1 MFRLEVSPR
10 PETAQR
16 HELFVREVSI
26 LSSLVFGV
34 SILVILCVLLTCS
47 ITRQR
52 HAADKHRCEQQ
63 QAEMDDYGQ
72 CLIVFI
78 IIQCVD
84 TLTEYGA
91 VIKVM

>member
-1 MFRLEVSPR
+1 MSPR

-16 HELFVREVSI
+16 HDLFVREVSI

-52 HAADKHRCEQQ
+52 QAADKLRSEQQ
-63 QAEMDDYGQ
+63 QAEMNDYGQ
-72 CLIVFI
+72 FFLV
-78 IIQCVD
+78 
-84 TLTEYGA
+84 
-91 VIKVM
+91 VIYHTISMFRLFPAPGEERDPEPGL

>member
-1 MFRLEVSPR
+1 MSPR

-16 HELFVREVSI
+16 HDLFVREVSI

-52 HAADKHRCEQQ
+52 HAADKLRGEQQ
-63 QAEMDDYGQ
+63 QAEMNDYGQ
-72 CLIVFI
+72 FFLVI
-78 IIQCVD
+78 IITQ
-84 TLTEYGA
+84 
-91 VIKVM
+91 

>member
-1 MFRLEVSPR
+1 MRASDDDRMMMIHFRIHFTRTYLFRLEVSPG

-34 SILVILCVLLTCS
+34 SILVILCILLTCS

-52 HAADKHRCEQQ
+52 HAADKLRCEQQ
-63 QAEMDDYGQ
+63 QAEMNDYGI
-72 CLIVFI
+72 LF
-78 IIQCVD
+78 
-84 TLTEYGA
+84 
-91 VIKVM
+91 